1 MPNSIKFNFIVI
13 SFFFKRNIKNYFNKK
28 NLNDE
33 KYSFLFDKPLADEY
47 ICFDCE
53 TTGLNPEIDDI
64 VSIGAVLI
72 KDNTIVSSKRFV
84 RYVKP
89 KSCNLSENSIK
100 VHHIRE
106 CDLEDALDIED
117 VVLEFIDFIGNRTL
131 VGYFLDFDIRMINKY
146 LKPKIGINLP
156 NKTIEVS
163 AVYHDFKIELIPQGF
178 IDLRFNTILEELDI
192 PSFGVHDSFNDAL
205 MTSMI
210 FLKLKNTPNVKIN

>member
-1 MPNSIKFNFIVI
+1 MF
-13 SFFFKRNIKNYFNKK
+13 RNIKNYFNKK

-106 CDLEDALDIED
+106 CDLKDALDIED
-117 VVLEFIDFIGNRTL
+117 VVLEFLDFIGNRTL
-131 VGYFLDFDIRMINKY
+131 VGYFLNFDIRMVNKY

-205 MTSMI
+205 MTAMI
-210 FLKLKNTPNVKIN
+210 FLKLKNTPNVKIK

>member
-1 MPNSIKFNFIVI
+1 MF
-13 SFFFKRNIKNYFNKK
+13 RNIKNYFNKK

-72 KDNTIVSSKRFV
+72 KDNIIVSSKRFV

-106 CDLEDALDIED
+106 CDLEDALDIEN

>member
-1 MPNSIKFNFIVI
+1 MF
-13 SFFFKRNIKNYFNKK
+13 RNIKNYFNKK

-72 KDNTIVSSKRFV
+72 KDNIIVSSKRFV

-131 VGYFLDFDIRMINKY
+131 VGYFLDFDIRMVNKY

-205 MTSMI
+205 MTAMI
-210 FLKLKNTPNVKIN
+210 FLKLKNTPNVKIK